1 VPQIEDIHD
10 ESRAWRVVDDLAR
23 DQPVDPAELDAAE
36 AFLMPVVNAIIKN
49 AGGSRRPQTSSFC
62 QQIQTD
68 VSRKSELAWS
78 NTGRSPPQNGLLP
91 ALLRVARLLE
101 SRLRRAVF
109 ASHCNELFNNNWIPN
124 NTTLK

>member
-78 NTGRSPPQNGLLP
+78 NTSLSAAAALP
-91 ALLRVARLLE
+91 KMAYCLRFCAWHV
-101 SRLRRAVF
+101 
-109 ASHCNELFNNNWIPN
+109 C
-124 NTTLK
+124 